1 MSLDNTCTNSYL
13 TQCIWMSHIFM
24 AIIWYVKRQVTL
36 WSKYLIL
43 IIWLRYWHQFH
54 TIVISK
60 HCNKSVICIIVF
72 HKTRKHFMSIHV
84 PDISLSRTCP
94 PYTIDGSVYSW
105 FICKTVFLHWCPFM
119 YLKCNVHVNA
129 YNMRPC
135 DEYVLSMLSDNPQQE
150 PQVQPSHCYHYKIP
164 SIMPF

>member
-1 MSLDNTCTNSYL
+1 MHVPLVPMLIYGWGSENCFYS
-13 TQCIWMSHIFM
+13 MVM
-24 AIIWYVKRQVTL
+24 IWYVKRQVTL

-43 IIWLRYWHQFH
+43 IIRLRYWHQFH
-54 TIVISK
+54 TIVILK

-72 HKTRKHFMSIHV
+72 HKTRKYFMSIHA

-119 YLKCNVHVNA
+119 YFKCNVHVNA
-129 YNMRPC
+129 YNMRP
-135 DEYVLSMLSDNPQQE
+135 VISMFSLCYLIIHSK
-150 PQVQPSHCYHYKIP
+150 SH
-164 SIMPF
+164 